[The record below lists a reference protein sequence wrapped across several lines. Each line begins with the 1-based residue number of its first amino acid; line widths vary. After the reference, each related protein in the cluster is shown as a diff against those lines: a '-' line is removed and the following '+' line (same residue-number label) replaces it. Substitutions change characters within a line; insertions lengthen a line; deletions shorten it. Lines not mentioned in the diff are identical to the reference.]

1 MQVNKVHVIKYIND
15 AVQKGIPETVILKKI
30 KGMIETSPNFNIR
43 EKAAMYKV
51 IKRVA
56 DLMYIQNGKLYN
68 GQIREYS
75 TGLNKIEEHRNARLR
90 KKKLIAEM
98 QGSRASS
105 KVFYMSSI
113 HSNPAKDH
121 ADWQGKI
128 YVDRYWRSI
137 LADDEAMLKR
147 VGAYIR
153 NHNTMSV
160 QDVCGSP
167 VYLITRPYC
176 KHFLISLDTDE
187 VLGNSIN
194 KIKKDHPEAH
204 TRSHN
209 IYYRKKYYRMRE
221 RIHTILGMD
230 IEAARDK
237 QLIKKAG

>member
-1 MQVNKVHVIKYIND
+1 MQVNKVNIIKYINA
-15 AVQKGIPETVILKKI
+15 AVLKGIPETVILKRI
-30 KGMIETSPNFNIR
+30 KRVIQSSSDFNIR
-43 EKAAMYKV
+43 EKSAIYKV

-56 DLMYIQNGKLYN
+56 DLLYIQNGKLYN

-75 TGLNKIEEHRNARLR
+75 TGLNKVEEHRNARLR
-90 KKKLIAEM
+90 KQKLIAEM
-98 QGSRASS
+98 HGSRANN

-121 ADWQGKI
+121 KDWQGKI

-137 LADDEAMLKR
+137 LADDKALLKR

-160 QDVCGSP
+160 QEVCGSP

-187 VLGNSIN
+187 VLENGLK
-194 KIKKDHPEAH
+194 KIQRDHPEAH

-221 RIHTILGMD
+221 RIHNILGMD